1 MHNHETNHGETLR
14 QNPSLSAGSARV
26 RAAPEHHLCQG
37 GTVRHGERPQAAGPA
52 EAVRQLVH
60 ARFRRCSQS
69 GVLERL
75 FAALLEQEAV
85 GDEVF
90 CFGLDS
96 TCVKAHPD
104 GAGAR
109 KTSGSQ
115 ASASRAAD
123 GVRRSA

>member
-1 MHNHETNHGETLR
+1 MKQITAKHCAKIRPFPPDQRGYVRPPNIIFVKAVLYVMENGRKR
-14 QNPSLSAGSARV
+14 QALPKRFGSWSV
-26 RAAPEHHLCQG
+26 
-37 GTVRHGERPQAAGPA
+37 
-52 EAVRQLVH
+52 VH
-60 ARFRRCSQS
+60 ARFRR
-69 GVLERL
+69 
-75 FAALLEQEAV
+75 ALLEQEAV

-90 CFGLDS
+90 CFGLNS
-96 TCVKAHPD
+96 TSVKAHPD